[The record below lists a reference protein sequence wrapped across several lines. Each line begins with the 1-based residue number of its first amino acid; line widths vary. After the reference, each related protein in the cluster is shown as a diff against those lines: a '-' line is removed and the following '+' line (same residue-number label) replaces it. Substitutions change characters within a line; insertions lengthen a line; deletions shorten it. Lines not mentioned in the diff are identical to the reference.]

1 ARGRGGQSP
10 RTRLG
15 RRGAWGGWSATRG
28 RTGMPRGSGARTD
41 RARRGRES
49 PTPRRGSART
59 RGRRRRSSA
68 RGSLFARPAQG
79 LPMTK
84 PSGWHR
90 VLTHVVMAWLI
101 FLAFLGL
108 AVAAGALAGLL
119 LGSAVAGGA
128 LAGAILALGLWHRHY
143 RWMI

>member
-1 ARGRGGQSP
+1 
-10 RTRLG
+10 
-15 RRGAWGGWSATRG
+15 
-28 RTGMPRGSGARTD
+28 
-41 RARRGRES
+41 
-49 PTPRRGSART
+49 
-59 RGRRRRSSA
+59 
-68 RGSLFARPAQG
+68 
-79 LPMTK
+79 MTK